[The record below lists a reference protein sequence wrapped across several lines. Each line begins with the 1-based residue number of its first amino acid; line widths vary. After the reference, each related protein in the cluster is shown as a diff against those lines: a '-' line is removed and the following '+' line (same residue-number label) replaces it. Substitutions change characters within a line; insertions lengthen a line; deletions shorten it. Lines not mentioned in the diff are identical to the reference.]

1 MFEFLK
7 IQYALKGE
15 SYIPTL
21 KKMVAKERITDEQY
35 KEITGIDYA
44 E

>member
-1 MFEFLK
+1 MYQFLLV
-7 IQYALKGE
+7 QYRLHGE

-21 KKMVAKERITDEQY
+21 KKMVTKGRITPEQFE
-35 KEITGIDYA
+35 EITGQEYV